1 MNDENLMFPGDNLST
16 EEEFVSS
23 RNTFID
29 NGNIR
34 ASIIGRTIIENGSIM
49 VEGISREIKSF
60 YRGMYVLGEI
70 TDDLHTIVFVKIDN
84 FKKDKDV
91 YISFKSGKIIM
102 KSHAPSPRQQRNRD
116 SEGNKME
123 NKPFG
128 VGDIILARITF
139 DDKDVYTLDCGSTD
153 LGVVYSKCA
162 LCDALLMLN
171 NDKTSLHCSNCEIDI
186 GKKISSMYNNSVA
199 VEEFLYKNNR

>member
-91 YISFKSGKIIM
+91 YISFKSGKRFYFP
-102 KSHAPSPRQQRNRD
+102 A
-116 SEGNKME
+116 
-123 NKPFG
+123 
-128 VGDIILARITF
+128 
-139 DDKDVYTLDCGSTD
+139 YTLNH
-153 LGVVYSKCA
+153 Y
-162 LCDALLMLN
+162 
-171 NDKTSLHCSNCEIDI
+171 
-186 GKKISSMYNNSVA
+186 
-199 VEEFLYKNNR
+199 